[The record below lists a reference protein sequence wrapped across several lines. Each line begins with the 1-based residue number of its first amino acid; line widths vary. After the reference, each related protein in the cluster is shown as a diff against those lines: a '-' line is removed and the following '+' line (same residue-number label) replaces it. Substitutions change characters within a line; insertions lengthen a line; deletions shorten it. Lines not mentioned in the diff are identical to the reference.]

1 MCEKNRMSSVD
12 LEISYIVDSNNL
24 YIFGVST
31 TTKSIL
37 CINIFKNSHWFLF
50 FINNGRLFSNI
61 HVEIKTKLIL

>member
-1 MCEKNRMSSVD
+1 MNILVVLKNNFTWEVKSNMCEKNRMSSVD

-37 CINIFKNSHWFLF
+37 CINIFKNSH
-50 FINNGRLFSNI
+50 
-61 HVEIKTKLIL
+61 